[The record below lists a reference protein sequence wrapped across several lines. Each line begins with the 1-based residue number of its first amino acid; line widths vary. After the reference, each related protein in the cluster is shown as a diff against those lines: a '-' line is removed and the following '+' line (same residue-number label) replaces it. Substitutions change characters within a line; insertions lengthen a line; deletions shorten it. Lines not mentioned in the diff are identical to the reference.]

1 MKELARGSFGKSVAF
16 DPVSCRSPTVQ
27 VPLFTRDF
35 FPVTF
40 TLYSIS
46 SHSQPGKIADGEGRD
61 KDKSLSAF

>member
-1 MKELARGSFGKSVAF
+1 MAHSVRASHSTLCRVDRQQFKS
-16 DPVSCRSPTVQ
+16 RSLLET
-27 VPLFTRDF
+27 F

-61 KDKSLSAF
+61 KDKRLAAF